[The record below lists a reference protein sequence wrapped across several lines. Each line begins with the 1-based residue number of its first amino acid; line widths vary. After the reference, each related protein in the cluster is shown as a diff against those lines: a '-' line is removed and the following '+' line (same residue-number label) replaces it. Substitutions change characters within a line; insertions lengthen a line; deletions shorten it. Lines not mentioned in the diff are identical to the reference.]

1 MKHNITGRGY
11 GIMHDVRVT
20 ERKSLTATRGTALSK
35 NLGPTGAELNQMK
48 INADNAANPNNWH
61 VDEKLECLDPD
72 TNWREFFT
80 DAEKKRF
87 NETQFRAPKLITVP
101 VREPSEKSPQR
112 IARENA
118 AAKREKAAAK
128 LARRRAR

>member
-20 ERKSLTATRGTALSK
+20 ERKSLTATRGTAMSA
-35 NLGPTGAELNQMK
+35 NLGHTGAELNQMDAN
-48 INADNAANPNNWH
+48 IREAANENNWH
-61 VDEKLECLDPD
+61 VDEKIECTDPD
-72 TNWREFFT
+72 TNWREHFAN
-80 DAEKKRF
+80 AEQKRF
-87 NETQFRAPKLITVP
+87 NETQFRAPKLTTVP

>member
-35 NLGPTGAELNQMK
+35 NLGHTGAELNQMDAN
-48 INADNAANPNNWH
+48 IREAANENNWH
-61 VDEKLECLDPD
+61 VDGKLDCYDPD
-72 TNWREFFT
+72 TNWREYYT
-80 DAEKKRF
+80 DREMKEL
-87 NETQFRAPKLITVP
+87 NNTQFRAPKLTTVP
-101 VREPSEKSPQR
+101 VRTVDTKSPQR
-112 IARENA
+112 IARETA

>member
-35 NLGPTGAELNQMK
+35 NLGHTGAELNQMDAN
-48 INADNAANPNNWH
+48 IREAANENNWH
-61 VDEKLECLDPD
+61 VDEKIECTDPD
-72 TNWREFFT
+72 TNWREHFAN
-80 DAEKKRF
+80 AEQKRF
-87 NETQFRAPKLITVP
+87 NETQFRAPKLTTVP

-112 IARENA
+112 IARETA